1 METIVLD
8 RVILGFYRDSGKENG
23 NYYIRWGYIGVILV
37 PYINIYMST
46 YMYIVDG
53 GGFSLHSQGVRLT
66 TSIVFSVWRQRVR

>member
-1 METIVLD
+1 MLGFHRDKVETTILD

-37 PYINIYMST
+37 PYIYVYISM

-53 GGFSLHSQGVRLT
+53 GGFQSSQPRC
-66 TSIVFSVWRQRVR
+66 